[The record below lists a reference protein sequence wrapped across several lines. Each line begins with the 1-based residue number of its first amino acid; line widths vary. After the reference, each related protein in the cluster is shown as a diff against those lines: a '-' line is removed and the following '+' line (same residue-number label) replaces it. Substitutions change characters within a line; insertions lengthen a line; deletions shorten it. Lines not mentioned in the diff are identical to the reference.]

1 MNESSSSSSSTLSSR
16 LMCCY
21 NDEIENTIE
30 LPYNNM
36 QLLIILIKNNIYT
49 YKQDSKY

>member
-1 MNESSSSSSSTLSSR
+1 MNESSSSSSSALSSR